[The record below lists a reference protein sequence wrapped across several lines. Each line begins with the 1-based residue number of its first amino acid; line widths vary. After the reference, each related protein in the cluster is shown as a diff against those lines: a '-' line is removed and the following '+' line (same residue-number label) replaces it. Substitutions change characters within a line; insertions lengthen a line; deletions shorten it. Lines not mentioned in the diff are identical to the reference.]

1 MLYYGINAL
10 IGAAVAVLIAFIS
23 RTNFYFL
30 SGLAPLFP
38 TFALFA
44 HIMAFK
50 IGGAEQ
56 VKAVISFGFL
66 SMIAYLVYL
75 GTFYV
80 LINGGVKFIY
90 SVSTALVFWSI
101 SAGFIFYLG
110 KKFIS

>member
-1 MLYYGINAL
+1 MLYYAINGL
-10 IGAAVAVLIAFIS
+10 IGAGVAILIAFLS

-44 HIMAFK
+44 HVMAFK
-50 IGGAEQ
+50 IGGDEQ
-56 VKAVISFGFL
+56 VKAVIFFGFL
-66 SMIAYLVYL
+66 SMIAYFVYL
-75 GTFYV
+75 GSLYL
-80 LINGGVKFIY
+80 LINGGMKFTY
-90 SVSTALVFWSI
+90 SLITALAFWSI

>member
-1 MLYYGINAL
+1 MLYYGINAA
-10 IGAAVAVLIAFIS
+10 IGAFVAILIAFIS

-44 HIMAFK
+44 HVVAFK
-50 IGGAEQ
+50 MGGTEQ
-56 VKAVISFGFL
+56 VKEVIFFGFL
-66 SMIAYLVYL
+66 AMIAYFVYL
-75 GTFYV
+75 GSLY
-80 LINGGVKFIY
+80 LLLNGGLRFAYAV
-90 SVSTALVFWSI
+90 TGALIFWTI

>member
-10 IGAAVAVLIAFIS
+10 IGAVVAVLIAFIS

-44 HIMAFK
+44 HIVAFK
-50 IGGAEQ
+50 IGGDDQ
-56 VKAVISFGFL
+56 VKAVIFFGFL

-75 GTFYV
+75 GSLYF
-80 LINGGVKFIY
+80 LINGGLKFIY
-90 SVSTALVFWSI
+90 SVTLALAFWSI